1 MPFGLK
7 GAYMATTN
15 SIKRRA
21 AALLIATAATTGL
34 LGGQTAS
41 AQGSSEQLGPIADA
55 VIGASGSI
63 ASIGESISAG
73 SSFGPE
79 LTQVE
84 SLDPERYAGNWY
96 QVAAIPQVFNLQCVD
111 DTTAE
116 YAVVDDSTLSVRN
129 SCGDVFGGTSV
140 VEGNARVTDPDTN
153 ASLRVAFDG
162 IPGQNPDGPTNYRV
176 TYLADDYSLAIVGD
190 PARRSGFVLSRT
202 PALSEADWALV
213 ADVIE
218 ERGYQPCTFVTSP
231 QADGLRTAAPVCA
244 L

>member
-1 MPFGLK
+1 M
-7 GAYMATTN
+7 TT
-15 SIKRRA
+15 SKTFRRRVS
-21 AALLIATAATTGL
+21 ALLIATAAA
-34 LGGQTAS
+34 TAPFAAPVAN
-41 AQGSSEQLGPIADA
+41 AQGYSDALGPVADA

-73 SSFGPE
+73 SSTGPE
-79 LTQVE
+79 LTQVD
-84 SLDPERYAGNWY
+84 SVDNGRYAGTWY
-96 QVAAIPQVFNLQCVD
+96 QVAAVPQVFNLQCID
-111 DTTAE
+111 RTTAE
-116 YAVVDDSTLSVRN
+116 YAVIDDSTLSVRN

-140 VEGNARVTDPDTN
+140 VEGSARITDAATN

-202 PALSEADWALV
+202 PALADDEWALV
-213 ADVIE
+213 ADAIE
-218 ERGYQPCTFVTSP
+218 DRGYQPCTFVTSP
-231 QADGLRTAAPVCA
+231 QPDGRRDATPVCA

>member
-1 MPFGLK
+1 M
-7 GAYMATTN
+7 TT
-15 SIKRRA
+15 SKTFRRRVS
-21 AALLIATAATTGL
+21 ALLIATAAA
-34 LGGQTAS
+34 TAPFAAPVAN
-41 AQGSSEQLGPIADA
+41 AQGYSDALGPVADA

-73 SSFGPE
+73 SSTGPE
-79 LTQVE
+79 LTQVD
-84 SLDPERYAGNWY
+84 SVDSGRYAGTWY
-96 QVAAIPQVFNLQCVD
+96 QVAAVPQVFNLQCID
-111 DTTAE
+111 RTTTE
-116 YAVVDDSTLSVRN
+116 YAVIDDSTLSVRN

-140 VEGNARVTDPDTN
+140 VEGSARITDTATN

-202 PALSEADWALV
+202 PALADDEWALV

-218 ERGYQPCTFVTSP
+218 DRGYQPCTFVTSP
-231 QADGLRTAAPVCA
+231 QPDGRRDATPVCA

>member
-1 MPFGLK
+1 MTISHTF
-7 GAYMATTN
+7 T
-15 SIKRRA
+15 RRT
-21 AALLIATAATTGL
+21 AALLIATVATTGA
-34 LGGQTAS
+34 LGAQTAS
-41 AQGSSEQLGPIADA
+41 AQGSSEQLGPVADA

-63 ASIGESISAG
+63 SSIGESISAG

-79 LTQVE
+79 LTQVD
-84 SLDPERYAGNWY
+84 SVDPERYAGKWY
-96 QVAAIPQVFNLQCVD
+96 QVAAIPQVFNLQCIN

-140 VEGNARVTDPDTN
+140 VEGQARVTDPETN
-153 ASLRVAFDG
+153 ASLRVAFND

-202 PALSEADWALV
+202 PALSDADWAMV
-213 ADVIE
+213 AEVIE
-218 ERGYQPCTFVTSP
+218 ERGYQPCTFITSP
-231 QADGLRTAAPVCA
+231 QAEGRSAATPVCA